1 MTVKLFGWKCAIP
14 INFTYKDSSLPIN
27 PYSNMYSE
35 MSYYFPDSLCSGA
48 HCNRAGSE
56 KLVWLSGGLVCS
68 ATSDLHRK
76 TSRLCKDVLRRA
88 LLWRY
93 TVRGCCRKGN
103 TSRSVNHVH
112 QCLHDMTDRGCTV
125 LLTFIRVSPRP
136 TCFSLLTDLQMNTQ
150 TLRLQGI
157 YLLHQWTKIIQGL
170 NLQENFESWQV
181 KHTSENKIMPNKK
194 KNDLI
199 TGSVM

>member
-1 MTVKLFGWKCAIP
+1 MDIF
-14 INFTYKDSSLPIN
+14 
-27 PYSNMYSE
+27 MYSE

-48 HCNRAGSE
+48 DCNRAGSE

-88 LLWRY
+88 PLWRY
-93 TVRGCCRKGN
+93 TGRGCCRKGN

-125 LLTFIRVSPRP
+125 LLAFIRVSPRP
-136 TCFSLLTDLQMNTQ
+136 TGSFPQLFSSYWLTNEHTNTAPARHIFTPPMNQ
-150 TLRLQGI
+150 NNPR
-157 YLLHQWTKIIQGL
+157 
-170 NLQENFESWQV
+170 S
-181 KHTSENKIMPNKK
+181 
-194 KNDLI
+194 
-199 TGSVM
+199 